1 MSKGSIYGA
10 QSQAICRLFEEAGD
24 PKRVMCVPIDYANA
38 DHTVLFCNGYGEV
51 LRQPFTVKNT
61 PEGMAYLVQQIQAT
75 CRHRDIS
82 PRHVFCGGEDG
93 GPYALNFIE
102 ALRAQAW
109 MVCGVNAHDAKKQ
122 RENLQASTDK
132 LDLLGIAKVLL
143 NRQGNAE
150 PAQQGLYR
158 NLRNLSR
165 TRRTAVRMATAVT
178 NRIHGLVDQ
187 LFPKFL
193 EAKLSGIEPFSA
205 GCLWLMEQRFSAQQ
219 IRQRKLLSLIH
230 GLQRCGTPNPEGR
243 AKTLQAHAGN
253 TFCAPTAYLGTLQQA
268 LKGQV
273 ALYRCLLAG
282 IEDYE
287 RQMAV
292 WLTQTPGALLTTW
305 PGIGITL
312 AAGVT
317 AELGDLGQQKAQHSL
332 RQIVSYVGIIPRS
345 FQSGGP
351 EQKAHSGH
359 VAKRCNRI
367 LKDYVVQSAVHV
379 GQQGPEN
386 LRQDYAR
393 RQANGQHA
401 DFGLARRYL
410 RAAIHMMLHGEIYL
424 PPALRQAHCPKEQRL
439 AYYLDLWPKVREK
452 WARLGALEEAVAA
465 GRPLGQWKN
474 MVEELYEVTLPLK
487 KNITACR

>member
-1 MSKGSIYGA
+1 VNKGSIYGA
-10 QSQAICRLFEEAGD
+10 QSQGICRLFEEAGD
-24 PKRVMCVPIDYANA
+24 PRKVMCVPMDYAKA

-61 PEGMAYLVQQIQAT
+61 PEGLAYLVQEIHSA
-75 CRHRDIS
+75 CRHRGIS
-82 PRHVFCGGEDG
+82 PGHVFCGGEDG

-102 ALRAQAW
+102 ARRAQAW

-143 NRQGNAE
+143 NRRGNEE

-165 TRRTAVRMATAVT
+165 ARRTAVRMATAVT

-187 LFPKFL
+187 LFPGFL
-193 EAKLSGIEPFSA
+193 EEKHSGIDPFSE
-205 GCLWLMEQRFSAQQ
+205 GCLGLLERRFSALE
-219 IRQRKLLSLIH
+219 IRRRKITSLVH
-230 GLQRCGTPNPEGR
+230 GLQRCGTPDPEGR
-243 AKTLQAHAGN
+243 AKTLQAYAGK
-253 TFCAPTAYLGTLQQA
+253 TFCAPNVYVGTLQQT

-273 ALYRCLLAG
+273 ALYRCLLAD
-282 IEDYE
+282 IEDNE

-292 WLTQTPGALLTTW
+292 WLAQTPGALLTTW

-317 AELGDLGQQKAQHSL
+317 AELGDPWRQTAQHSL
-332 RQIVSYVGIIPRS
+332 RQIASYVGIIPRS
-345 FQSGGP
+345 SQSGGP
-351 EQKAHSGH
+351 EKKAHTGH

-379 GQQGPEN
+379 GQQGPEAI
-386 LRQDYAR
+386 RQDYAR
-393 RQANGQHA
+393 RKANGQHA

-410 RAAIHMMLHGEIYL
+410 RAAIHMMRHGEIYL
-424 PPALRQAHCPKEQRL
+424 PPALRQADCPKEQRL

-452 WARLGALEEAVAA
+452 WTRLGAESEAFAA
-465 GRPLGQWKN
+465 ERPLGQWKV

-487 KNITACR
+487 KNSTACH